1 MARSNVDTNSFR
13 QQLKSK
19 NDMASNMSLYFGNS
33 FSNKLFHKVFS
44 RLANP
49 LDSNTY
55 TMEQHN
61 HHIHEHIKNKH
72 FTSKNH
78 KEKTQS
84 SSSSKILISI

>member
-1 MARSNVDTNSFR
+1 MWQEVVLTLIVLGNNWRV
-13 QQLKSK
+13 K
-19 NDMASNMSLYFGNS
+19 MASNMSLYLGNS

-49 LDSNTY
+49 PDSNTY

-61 HHIHEHIKNKH
+61 HQIHEHIINKH
-72 FTSKNH
+72 FTSKTC

-84 SSSSKILISI
+84 SSSSKF